1 MNTKALYAIMLAALI
16 PLVSYFIVKNKSDK
30 AIHMPGHY
38 GYDTVINTVKR
49 GKQVTDTQWRTLRDF
64 SLKNQYGH
72 PVNWETLKGKI
83 VVADFFFTHCP
94 SICPPMT
101 RNMKM
106 LQENIN
112 NGKRVG
118 DRTNH
123 NIHFL
128 SFSVDPE
135 RDSVERLKYWQD
147 RFQLNPE
154 EWDLLTGEKKQI
166 YDLAQQML
174 IGVKDGHGID
184 TSFVHSEMFVLIDTF
199 RHIRGYYSGLD
210 SLELRQLSHDVIML
224 TMEKD
229 PNKRSFF
236 EGKLTLIA
244 VVMLVAIIG
253 VGLLIF
259 ILKRKNATSGLDQQ
273 RS

>member
-1 MNTKALYAIMLAALI
+1 MLAALV
-16 PLVSYFIVKNKSDK
+16 PLVSYFIVKNKSDN

-49 GKQVTDTQWRTLRDF
+49 GKQVTDTVWRTLGDF
-64 SLKNQYGH
+64 SLTNQYGRTIT
-72 PVNWETLKGKI
+72 WDSLKGKI
-83 VVADFFFTHCP
+83 VIAKFFFTHCP

-123 NIHFL
+123 AIHFL
-128 SFSVDPE
+128 SISFDPG

-147 RFQLNPE
+147 RFQINPE
-154 EWDLLTGEKKQI
+154 EWDLLTGDKQQI
-166 YDLAQQML
+166 YGLSKQML
-174 IGVKDGHGID
+174 MTTVDGHGVD
-184 TSFVHSEMFVLIDTF
+184 ADFTHSPDFVLIDTF
-199 RHIRGYYSGLD
+199 RHIRGYYNGLD
-210 SLELRQLSHDVIML
+210 SSELRQLSHDVIML

-244 VVMLVAIIG
+244 VVMLVAIIA
-253 VGLLIF
+253 VGLLLF
-259 ILKRKNATSGLDQQ
+259 ILQKQKNANARLDPE

>member
-1 MNTKALYAIMLAALI
+1 MIAALV

-30 AIHMPGHY
+30 VIHMPGHY
-38 GYDTVINTVKR
+38 NYDTVINNVKK
-49 GKQVTDTQWRTLRDF
+49 GKQQTDTVWHQLSDF
-64 SLKNQYGH
+64 SLKDQYGH
-72 PVNWETLKGKI
+72 IVNWDSLKGKI
-83 VVADFFFTHCP
+83 VIADFFFTHCP

-101 RNMKM
+101 RNMKL
-106 LQENIN
+106 LQESIT

-118 DRTNH
+118 DRINH

-147 RFQLNPE
+147 RFQINPE
-154 EWDLLTGEKKQI
+154 QWSLLTGEKKQI
-166 YDLAQQML
+166 YDMAQQML
-174 IGVKDGHGID
+174 VGVTDGHGID
-184 TSFVHSEMFVLIDTF
+184 TSFVHSEMFVLVDTF
-199 RHIRGYYSGLD
+199 RHVRGYYNGLD
-210 SLELRQLSHDVIML
+210 SADLRDLSHDVIML

-229 PNKRSFF
+229 PNKRNFL
-236 EGKLTLIA
+236 EGKLGVIAVSMLIA
-244 VVMLVAIIG
+244 IIA

-259 ILKRKNATSGLDQQ
+259 ILQKQKNAAARLEKE

>member
-1 MNTKALYAIMLAALI
+1 MLAALV

-30 AIHMPGHY
+30 IIHMPGHY

-49 GKQVTDTQWRTLRDF
+49 GKQVTDTQWRALSDF

-72 PVNWETLKGKI
+72 TINWDKLKGKI
-83 VVADFFFTHCP
+83 VIADFFFTHCP

-101 RNMKM
+101 RNMQM
-106 LQENIN
+106 LQENIH

-123 NIHFL
+123 SIHFL

-147 RFQLNPE
+147 RFQINPE

-166 YDLAQQML
+166 YGMAQQML
-174 IGVKDGHGID
+174 IGVTDGHGID
-184 TSFVHSEMFVLIDTF
+184 TDFVHSEMFVLIDTF

-210 SLELRQLSHDVIML
+210 SADLRQLSRDVIML

-244 VVMLVAIIG
+244 IVMLVAIIA
-253 VGLLIF
+253 VGFFIF
-259 ILKRKNATSGLDQQ
+259 ILQKQKNATSRLDQQ